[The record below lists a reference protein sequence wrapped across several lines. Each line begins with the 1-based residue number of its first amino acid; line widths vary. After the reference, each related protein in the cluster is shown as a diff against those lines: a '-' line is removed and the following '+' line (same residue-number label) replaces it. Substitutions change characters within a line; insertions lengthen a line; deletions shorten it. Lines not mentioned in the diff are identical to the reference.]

1 MAGERE
7 SRFIRYSVDCVTKDE
22 LLAFSNRNCSQGCA
36 CLPQT
41 TCCDTTGKRR
51 AKVAG
56 KT

>member
-7 SRFIRYSVDCVTKDE
+7 SCFISFSVNYVSKDE
-22 LLAFSNRNCSQGCA
+22 LIAFSNRNCSQGCA

-41 TCCDTTGKRR
+41 SCCDTTGKCR
-51 AKVAG
+51 AKVSG

>member
-7 SRFIRYSVDCVTKDE
+7 SRFISYSVNYASKDE
-22 LLAFSNRNCSQGCA
+22 LIAFTSRNCCQGSSCV
-36 CLPQT
+36 PQT
-41 TCCDTTGKRR
+41 SCCGTTGKRR